1 MHLDKMLEWIKKCKY
16 LPENDLKQL
25 CDYVCDILVCEPNV
39 IPVPSPVSICGDI
52 HGQFYDLL
60 ELFRVGGELPDTTYV
75 FLGDFGLNLFLAR
88 NCKIIFSR

>member
-1 MHLDKMLEWIKKCKY
+1 MNLDKMLAWIKKCKY

-60 ELFRVGGELPDTTYV
+60 ELFNVGGELPETSYV
-75 FLGDFGLNLFLAR
+75 FLGDFG
-88 NCKIIFSR
+88 